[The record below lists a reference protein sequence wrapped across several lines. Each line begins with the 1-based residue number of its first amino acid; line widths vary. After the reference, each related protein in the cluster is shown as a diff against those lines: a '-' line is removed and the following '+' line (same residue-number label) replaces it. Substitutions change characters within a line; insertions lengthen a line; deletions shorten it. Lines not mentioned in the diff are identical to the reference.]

1 MTHPEQ
7 FGRQP
12 GDYDPTEP
20 LIIAYG
26 DAIAARNA
34 AWALAV
40 ILRDSHVELDEDQVG
55 WLCEILPTAVQ
66 AGPAE
71 AGRLRTREE
80 ACTWVEEL
88 RDRLRGIL
96 PWPGSVG

>member
-7 FGRQP
+7 FGRHP

-34 AWALAV
+34 AWALGV
-40 ILRDSHVELDEDQVG
+40 ILKDSRVELSEDQVW
-55 WLCEILPTAVQ
+55 WLCEVLP
-66 AGPAE
+66 AGVEVGPSE
-71 AGRLRTREE
+71 TGHLKTREE
-80 ACTWVEEL
+80 ALRWVEEL
-88 RDRLRGIL
+88 RDRLRGVL
-96 PWPGSVG
+96 PWPGSIG

>member
-7 FGRQP
+7 LGRQP
-12 GDYDPTEP
+12 GDYDPMEP
-20 LIIAYG
+20 LVIAHG

-40 ILRDSHVELDEDQVG
+40 ILNDPRVELSEDQIW

-66 AGPAE
+66 ASPAE
-71 AGRLRTREE
+71 AGRPRTREE

-88 RDRLRGIL
+88 RDRLRGVL